1 MAEEVIIIFRIPKH
15 GVWKKSHNG
24 NEVIIYLLEETLHCL
39 GPNQYI
45 FEAHVTVREMGMGQ
59 SQRAIKGLL
68 RYENDE
74 GIEKFSCATGFLLC
88 KVLLLPVPVKIGFL
102 LLF

>member
-1 MAEEVIIIFRIPKH
+1 MAEEVIIIFRIPNR

-45 FEAHVTVREMGMGQ
+45 RGPCDSSGNGHGTESE
-59 SQRAIKGLL
+59 S
-68 RYENDE
+68 D
-74 GIEKFSCATGFLLC
+74 
-88 KVLLLPVPVKIGFL
+88 
-102 LLF
+102 